1 MEEKFMNKRFDIYC
15 VHGDADA
22 FLDGDLDKYDVLM
35 RFLEDIVKKENKK
48 AYELFYEIYCGR
60 KNFDGFYN
68 VYHFNRNKKL
78 YKYWSDEEITEAFKT
93 LMKHGFLYKVDN
105 NTMMY
110 HINGNAFED
119 NKESA

>member
-1 MEEKFMNKRFDIYC
+1 MEEKVMNKRFNIYC
-15 VHGDADA
+15 GHDEADA
-22 FLDGDLDKYDVLM
+22 FLGDDFDKYDVLM
-35 RFLEDIVKKENKK
+35 RFLEDVVKKENKK

-68 VYHFNRNKKL
+68 VYHFNPNKKL
-78 YKYWSDEEITEAFKT
+78 YKSWSDEEITEAFKT

-105 NTMMY
+105 NKMMY